1 MLAISKKL
9 VNDVVS
15 TSVKMNKDS
24 CKALLTSIT
33 EQEVNTLI
41 TKQEESETWRIISN
55 YSDNLHKSTPIKQK
69 QNEENNSSIS
79 DTSLILS
86 TSPFNQFSAHEQETN
101 LSPADSSSQSS
112 LTDTTHIKSI
122 DPSNRPFFASKMT
135 SSQISEELSNEIAF
149 ERE

>member
-41 TKQEESETWRIISN
+41 TKQEESETWRIM
-55 YSDNLHKSTPIKQK
+55 KSTPIKQK

-101 LSPADSSSQSS
+101 LSPADS